1 MARCHFKSKNA
12 SVPRRVNGYRHH
24 FRIFCVPRRFLVH
37 LGITPDKESAEPRDG
52 TGWRGARNM
61 QPEQVF
67 EILAREN
74 SDMLL
79 AFLRSAVRDSSAV
92 DDLFQETM
100 LVAWRKLAEYDR
112 ARPFG
117 AWLRGIAGNLALAHS
132 RQTAG
137 EVRLLDP
144 ESLEWLESRFAQLQR
159 LRGDTLS
166 EKLSALREC
175 VAGLP
180 DEYRQPLEM
189 RYGHAQSLA
198 EIGAA
203 LELAIETLKKRLTR
217 AKLRLADCLER
228 KLNELEWA

>member
-1 MARCHFKSKNA
+1 
-12 SVPRRVNGYRHH
+12 
-24 FRIFCVPRRFLVH
+24 
-37 LGITPDKESAEPRDG
+37 
-52 TGWRGARNM
+52 M

-74 SDMLL
+74 SEMLL
-79 AFLRSAVRDSSAV
+79 AFLRSAVRDPGAV

-100 LVAWRKLAEYDR
+100 LIAWRKLADYDC

-132 RQTAG
+132 RQTATAA
-137 EVRLLDP
+137 RPLDP

-159 LRGDTLS
+159 LRGDTLA
-166 EKLSALREC
+166 EKLSALRDC
-175 VAGLP
+175 VADLP
-180 DEYRQPLEM
+180 HEYRQPVEM
-189 RYGHAQSLA
+189 RYGQAQSLA

-203 LELAIETLKKRLTR
+203 LELATETLKKRLTR
-217 AKLRLADCLER
+217 AKTRLADCLER